1 VDTKVVREI
10 LSKLL
15 TARLVERCPAPEP
28 VVSTSFKETTTR
40 KRGAKAAKVN
50 NCSLRSIS
58 LGSWVIFG

>member
-1 VDTKVVREI
+1 MYFISNDILAENAVDTKVVREI

-40 KRGAKAAKVN
+40 KRGAKSAKV
-50 NCSLRSIS
+50 I
-58 LGSWVIFG
+58 